1 MTWPKGRVKN
11 DSASSP
17 LHPALLPLGTQVG
30 PWRVVDWAGRGVSRE
45 ECDAWLTGHM
55 YQGACYVPI
64 FAPDAQRP
72 NTSGAKPPR

>member
-1 MTWPKGRVKN
+1 M
-11 DSASSP
+11 
-17 LHPALLPLGTQVG
+17 
-30 PWRVVDWAGRGVSRE
+30 VDWAGRGVSRE